1 MKKEEVGKE
10 LSVNKKIGLI
20 KELLNSLNLESDWN
34 EQFLRNNRNYDRS
47 IIGQKYIV
55 DIWIK
60 KPPWF

>member
-1 MKKEEVGKE
+1 
-10 LSVNKKIGLI
+10 
-20 KELLNSLNLESDWN
+20 LESDWN